1 MNQSFLKPVTVLVI
15 ACLALG
21 GVTAGHAGEEPL
33 PDVCYAPCVTSYG
46 DILGKSPAGVVA
58 YSNCSGKCVSRDA
71 NHFDDVYTGMQ
82 WQCVEFARRWLYR
95 TQGLVFES
103 VDYAY
108 NIWDS
113 IDYLVD
119 VETGGKRKLSRL
131 LNGLAESPRLGDLL
145 VWSSAYLGTG
155 HVAIV
160 LRIDQQAGYVEVAEQ
175 NYHNQPWP
183 GSYARRIPLQQGEG
197 GVWLDD
203 ADLLGWKR
211 LVEE

>member
-1 MNQSFLKPVTVLVI
+1 M
-15 ACLALG
+15 
-21 GVTAGHAGEEPL
+21 
-33 PDVCYAPCVTSYG
+33 
-46 DILGKSPAGVVA
+46 
-58 YSNCSGKCVSRDA
+58 
-71 NHFDDVYTGMQ
+71 
-82 WQCVEFARRWLYR
+82 
-95 TQGLVFES
+95 
-103 VDYAY
+103 
-108 NIWDS
+108 
-113 IDYLVD
+113 D
-119 VETGGKRKLSRL
+119 VETGGKRKLASL
-131 LNGLAESPRLGDLL
+131 PNGSAESPRRGDLL

-175 NYHNQPWP
+175 NYLNQTWP